1 MSAALALPAAVAHAD
16 YYHPARS
23 YFDLRRQLGLAEQPQ
38 TSAAAQE
45 IRGTLSGTARQD
57 SETVF
62 ILNGGQRSYCV
73 SVPNPAPDIVPGNRL
88 RMIVKT
94 DAGTLLQLVGFT
106 YEGEASDI
114 ERAAIE
120 HEAKTAK
127 SLKPAEKAV
136 ADRAGTRQTRSDV
149 TTSRGATPTDAA
161 RIIAA
166 YRNAVQAINPR
177 LSRPDADLI
186 ARCVL
191 GFGQRY
197 SVDPR
202 LVMAVIWAESGF
214 RTNATSPKGAMGLG
228 QLMPSTAAGLGV
240 GDAYDPVQNI
250 EASVRLI
257 RGHLSKL
264 SGSKTWNDLTWQ
276 HLGLALA
283 SYNAGAGAVRKYGG
297 IPPYRE
303 TQRYIQRVTDYYRG
317 FCGIK

>member
-1 MSAALALPAAVAHAD
+1 ML
-16 YYHPARS
+16 
-23 YFDLRRQLGLAEQPQ
+23 
-38 TSAAAQE
+38 
-45 IRGTLSGTARQD
+45 
-57 SETVF
+57 
-62 ILNGGQRSYCV
+62 ILNGDKGSYCV
-73 SVPNPAPDIVPGNRL
+73 TIQDSAQDIAPGNRL
-88 RMIVKT
+88 RMIVRS
-94 DAGTLLQLVGFT
+94 DEGTSLQLVGFT

-120 HEAKTAK
+120 HEKKTSRSRK
-127 SLKPAEKAV
+127 SS
-136 ADRAGTRQTRSDV
+136 ADAPPERLSSRQTRRDV
-149 TTSRGATPTDAA
+149 TTSRGAAATDVAGVI
-161 RIIAA
+161 RA

-177 LSRPDADLI
+177 LSQPEADLI
-186 ARCVL
+186 ARCVR

-214 RTNATSPKGAMGLG
+214 RTTATSPKGAMGLC
-228 QLMPSTAAGLGV
+228 QLMPGTAAGMGV
-240 GDAYDPVQNI
+240 CDAYDPVQNI
-250 EASVRLI
+250 EASARLI

-264 SGSKTWNDLTWQ
+264 SGTKTWNDLTWQ

-283 SYNAGAGAVRKYGG
+283 SYNAGSGAVRKYGG